1 MKTTKVTVKKTQ
13 SLYLMEKT
21 GFPRLMRYREP
32 MTANTE
38 STIRSNREAPRGDSQ
53 NSKSNVAISSLNFK

>member
-1 MKTTKVTVKKTQ
+1 MQ

-21 GFPRLMRYREP
+21 GFPRLMRYQEP
-32 MTANTE
+32 TTANTE
-38 STIRSNREAPRGDSQ
+38 STVRSDREAPRGDGQ